1 LTTPFESGE
10 LGLAI
15 KTFLEA
21 PKSQQNI
28 SHNAPA
34 TQKVSREPFIEHLR
48 SSEHNGSARP
58 C

>member
-1 LTTPFESGE
+1 LTTAFESGE

-34 TQKVSREPFIEHLR
+34 TQKVLREPVIEHLR
-48 SSEHNGSARP
+48 SPEYNSSAP